1 MGVEKRS
8 DSQWEGSDIHA
19 TPKGVNLVTRSR
31 ECPTTEA
38 RAGKALQIGSR
49 ATDTGYV
56 QSETTASPSP
66 ARRTR
71 LGMAAAL
78 QARLFRA
85 DPEAAEGR
93 WIAETR
99 ERRPHRL
106 GTRDSVFSLGAAFGF
121 VVFSVVAAILIDSH
135 RSASPL
141 VIATIVGVYALASA
155 VEFEVG
161 AGAAVPTQLVLVP
174 MLFLLPL
181 GLVPACVVAGL
192 LLGDLPQYIRH
203 QAHPERVIPL
213 VMSAWY
219 VAGPVIVLA
228 AFGEETP
235 QLSRWHIYVLALLCQ
250 FAFDFAFA
258 TCRSWYAFGTP
269 PGSQLTKMASV
280 WVVDSALA
288 PIGLFVAIVGTR
300 SHYAYLACVPLI
312 LLMAVFGRE
321 RRIRID
327 NALELGHAYRGTAL
341 LLGDMI
347 EADDEGTGVHSR
359 DVVSLVI
366 GVAERMKLDER
377 ARRHAEFAALLHD
390 VGKVRVP
397 KEIINKPGPLT
408 DVEWL
413 VIKQHT
419 VWGEEML
426 KAVGGILGEIGS
438 IVRSCHERY
447 DGAGYPD
454 GLSGESIPLI
464 ARIIFACDTFSAM
477 TTDRSYRKARST
489 AEAVDELR
497 RNAGTQLDPAVVEVL
512 VAIIGEDEQVQPIP
526 LRPRFGEEQP
536 EQLESA
542 VSGQS

>member
-1 MGVEKRS
+1 M
-8 DSQWEGSDIHA
+8 
-19 TPKGVNLVTRSR
+19 
-31 ECPTTEA
+31 
-38 RAGKALQIGSR
+38 
-49 ATDTGYV
+49 
-56 QSETTASPSP
+56 
-66 ARRTR
+66 
-71 LGMAAAL
+71 AAL
-78 QARLFRA
+78 QTRLFRA
-85 DPEAAEGR
+85 DPEADDGR
-93 WIAETR
+93 LIAETR

-106 GTRDSVFSLGAAFGF
+106 ETRDSLFSVGAALGF
-121 VVFSVVAAILIDSH
+121 VVFAVVTAILIDSPY
-135 RSASPL
+135 SASPFL
-141 VIATIVGVYALASA
+141 IATIVGAYAVASA

-161 AGAAVPTQLVLVP
+161 AGSAVPTQLILVP

-192 LLGDLPQYIRH
+192 LLGDVPRYVRRE
-203 QAHPERVIPL
+203 AHPERAAPL

-219 VAGPVIVLA
+219 AAGPVIVLW
-228 AFGEETP
+228 AFGETTP
-235 QLSRWHIYVLALLCQ
+235 RLSHWPIYLLALLCQ
-250 FAFDFAFA
+250 FAFDFVFA

-269 PGSQLTKMASV
+269 PGMQLRQLASV

-288 PIGLFVAIVGTR
+288 PIGLFVAIVGTW

-347 EADDEGTGVHSR
+347 EADDQGTGVHSR

-366 GVAERMKLDER
+366 GVARRMNLDER

-413 VIKQHT
+413 VVKQHT

-426 KAVGGILGEIGS
+426 KAVGGILGEVGS

-454 GLSGESIPLI
+454 GLEGESIPLI

-489 AEAVDELR
+489 AEALDELR
-497 RNAGTQLDPAVVEVL
+497 CNAGTQFDPAVVEIL
-512 VAIIGEDEQVQPIP
+512 VEIIEAGEPRAIR
-526 LRPRFGEEQP
+526 LRPVASEHGHQ
-536 EQLESA
+536 A
-542 VSGQS
+542 VAAL

>member
-1 MGVEKRS
+1 M
-8 DSQWEGSDIHA
+8 
-19 TPKGVNLVTRSR
+19 
-31 ECPTTEA
+31 
-38 RAGKALQIGSR
+38 
-49 ATDTGYV
+49 
-56 QSETTASPSP
+56 QSETTASSSS
-66 ARRTR
+66 ARRR
-71 LGMAAAL
+71 FGILAL
-78 QARLFRA
+78 HTRLFRA
-85 DPEAAEGR
+85 DPDAEEGR

-106 GTRDSVFSLGAAFGF
+106 GGRDWRFSFGAALGLVAFA
-121 VVFSVVAAILIDSH
+121 VAAPILIDSH
-135 RSASPL
+135 RAVSPL
-141 VIATIVGVYALASA
+141 VIATIVGAYALAA
-155 VEFEVG
+155 TVEFEVG
-161 AGAAVPTQLVLVP
+161 DGSAVPTELILVP

-192 LLGDLPQYIRH
+192 LLADVPHYVKRE
-203 QAHPERVIPL
+203 AHPERAVAL

-228 AFGEETP
+228 AFGAGP
-235 QLSRWHIYVLALLCQ
+235 PRLSDWPIYVLALLCQ
-250 FAFDFAFA
+250 FAVDFAVTTGRA
-258 TCRSWYAFGTP
+258 WYAFGTP
-269 PGSQLTKMASV
+269 PGSQLTQMLSA

-288 PIGLFVAIVGTR
+288 PVGLFVAIVGV
-300 SHYAYLACVPLI
+300 SNHYAYLACVPLI

-321 RRIRID
+321 RRMRID

-366 GVAERMKLDER
+366 GVAERMKLDAR

-454 GLSGESIPLI
+454 GLAGEGIPLV
-464 ARIIFACDTFSAM
+464 ARIIFACDAFSAM
-477 TTDRSYRKARST
+477 NTDRSYRKARST
-489 AEAVDELR
+489 ADAVAELR
-497 RNAGTQLDPAVVEVL
+497 RNAGTQFDPAVVETL
-512 VAIIGEDEQVQPIP
+512 VAIIAEGEDRQPIQ
-526 LRPRFGEEQP
+526 LRPTP
-536 EQLESA
+536 IADSPVPLDSA
-542 VSGQS
+542 VAGQS

>member
-1 MGVEKRS
+1 VRFG
-8 DSQWEGSDIHA
+8 I
-19 TPKGVNLVTRSR
+19 VT
-31 ECPTTEA
+31 
-38 RAGKALQIGSR
+38 LQ
-49 ATDTGYV
+49 T
-56 QSETTASPSP
+56 
-66 ARRTR
+66 
-71 LGMAAAL
+71 
-78 QARLFRA
+78 RLFRA
-85 DPEAAEGR
+85 DPGANEGR

-106 GTRDSVFSLGAAFGF
+106 STRDWRYSFGAALGF
-121 VVFSVVAAILIDSH
+121 VIFAVVTAVLIDSP
-135 RSASPL
+135 RSASPF
-141 VIATIVGVYALASA
+141 VIATIVGALALA
-155 VEFEVG
+155 ANVEFEVG
-161 AGAAVPTQLVLVP
+161 DGSAVPTQLILVP

-192 LLGDLPQYIRH
+192 LLGDLPRYLRH
-203 QAHPERVIPL
+203 EAHPERAVPL

-219 VAGPVIVLA
+219 AAGPVIVLW
-228 AFGEETP
+228 AFGATTP
-235 QLSRWHIYVLALLCQ
+235 GLSHWHVYLLALLCQ
-250 FAFDFAFA
+250 FVFDFAVP

-269 PGSQLTKMASV
+269 PASQLPQMVSV
-280 WVVDSALA
+280 WAVDTALA
-288 PIGLFVAIVGTR
+288 PIGLFVAIVGTHSR
-300 SHYAYLACVPLI
+300 YAYLACVPLI

-347 EADDEGTGVHSR
+347 EADDQGTGDHSR

-366 GVAERMKLDER
+366 GVAKRMGLHER

-419 VWGEEML
+419 IWGEEML
-426 KAVGGILGEIGS
+426 KAVGGILGEVGS

-454 GLSGESIPLI
+454 GLKGESIPLI

-477 TTDRSYRKARST
+477 TTDRSYRKARPA
-489 AEAVDELR
+489 AEAVAELR
-497 RNAGTQLDPAVVEVL
+497 RNAGTQFDPAVIEMLVE
-512 VAIIGEDEQVQPIP
+512 IIGEGEGVQPIQ
-526 LRPRFGEEQP
+526 LRPVTADSSP
-536 EQLESA
+536 LA
-542 VSGQS
+542 LPSGARGRQAATSI